1 MKWVKAS
8 MWVGLLLMGL
18 YLWIFDWGVGYVLL
32 SIASYGVL
40 RWLLQKCLIKPYIIW
55 VVLAVLFGVH
65 ILAYQELRHHQARH
79 DTGERWSQYG
89 AL

>member
-1 MKWVKAS
+1 MKWVKAGI
-8 MWVGLLLMGL
+8 WAVLLLMGL

-32 SIASYGVL
+32 SIASHGVL
-40 RWLLQKCLIKPYIIW
+40 RWLLHKRLIRPHIIW

-65 ILAYQELRHHQARH
+65 VWAYQGLQHHQARH